1 MRSSRWWTVP
11 SSRGSRSSA
20 WPRRAST
27 TRTAI
32 RSSATRSRSRWT
44 PPRRRSSPARSR
56 CRRSRRASRRRMK
69 AEQETRDAAG
79 REGAPIVVMEG
90 ITKRFPGVVANDRVD
105 LELREGEIHALVG
118 ENGAG
123 KSTLMRVLYGMYPA
137 DSGRILVRG
146 ELVKIASPRD
156 AIAVGIGMVHQH
168 FVLVDP
174 FTVTE
179 NVILGEE
186 GGVVLDID
194 GAHERVAELAE
205 TYGFRVRPSAVVED
219 LSVGEEQRVEILKA
233 LYRGVDILIL
243 DEPTAVLTPSEAN
256 ELFENLRKLRAD
268 GKTVVFISH
277 KLDEVLAIAD
287 RITVLRRGKVVG
299 ETAPAE
305 TSKEQLAEMM
315 VGRPVLFRLE
325 KPDVRVGEAV
335 MVVDDLEVGD
345 RLRGVDLEVRAG
357 EILGVAGVE
366 GNGQRELAEALIGLR
381 PPTAGRILLDG
392 RDVAGVSAGE
402 VRGLGV
408 AYIPEDRHDRGL
420 VLDMTLWENSILG
433 RQSKPGVVGRLG
445 LLLIRKIKEWAARLI
460 RDYDV
465 RASSIQ
471 VPAATLSGGNQQKL
485 ILARELEETPRLVIA
500 HQPTRGLDVGAIEFV
515 WRKILEQ
522 KSLGAGVLL
531 ISAELEEIYELSDRI
546 VTIYEGRITGE
557 YAADAPP
564 TEIGIGMTGGHA

>member
-1 MRSSRWWTVP
+1 
-11 SSRGSRSSA
+11 
-20 WPRRAST
+20 
-27 TRTAI
+27 
-32 RSSATRSRSRWT
+32 
-44 PPRRRSSPARSR
+44 
-56 CRRSRRASRRRMK
+56 
-69 AEQETRDAAG
+69 
-79 REGAPIVVMEG
+79 
-90 ITKRFPGVVANDRVD
+90 
-105 LELREGEIHALVG
+105 
-118 ENGAG
+118 
-123 KSTLMRVLYGMYPA
+123 
-137 DSGRILVRG
+137 
-146 ELVKIASPRD
+146 
-156 AIAVGIGMVHQH
+156 
-168 FVLVDP
+168 
-174 FTVTE
+174 
-179 NVILGEE
+179 
-186 GGVVLDID
+186 
-194 GAHERVAELAE
+194 
-205 TYGFRVRPSAVVED
+205 VED

-287 RITVLRRGKVVG
+287 RITVLRRGHVVG
-299 ETAPAE
+299 ETTPAE

-325 KPDVRVGEAV
+325 KPDMRVGEAV

-345 RLRGVDLEVRAG
+345 RVRGVDLEVRAG

-564 TEIGIGMTGGHA
+564 TEIGIGMTGGHAAREAG